1 MNLVKENPELD
12 SKKKKKKTDFIQD
25 YCNEEKRPLCSTGL
39 YSEYSVS
46 KHESTARHPSW
57 GAGQ

>member
-1 MNLVKENPELD
+1 MSLVKENPELE
-12 SKKKKKKTDFIQD
+12 SKKKKKTDFIQD
-25 YCNEEKRPLCSTGL
+25 YCNEEKRPLRSTGL

-46 KHESTARHPSW
+46 KHESTAWHPSW